1 MKDESVVMI
10 GAGGHGKSVLN
21 VLWQMGLDVEV
32 VIDDSEEK
40 YGKDLLGIPIVSYES
55 AQAKEKGRKAVIAI
69 GDNATR
75 KSVAER
81 FSHFEWLAA
90 ISPLATVYPHAKV
103 GKGSVIFPG
112 TIIGADAVVGEHVIV
127 SAQSAIAH
135 DSHLGDFAHVAPGV
149 MVGGGVQV
157 MEGAFLAIGANVIP
171 GVKIG
176 SWAMLGAGATAMR
189 DIPDQAKVYAHPAK
203 VFNSQS

>member
-21 VLWQMGLDVEV
+21 ILWQMGLDVEV
-32 VIDDSEEK
+32 VIDGSPEK
-40 YGKDLLGIPIVSYES
+40 CGKDLLGIPIVSYES
-55 AQAKEKGRKAVIAI
+55 SQAKEKGRKAVIAI

-75 KSVAER
+75 KSVAEL
-81 FSHFEWLAA
+81 FSHLEWVEA
-90 ISPLATVYPHAKV
+90 ISPLATVYRHAKV

-112 TIIGADAVVGEHVIV
+112 TIIGADAVVGEHAIV
-127 SAQSAIAH
+127 GAHSGIAH
-135 DSHLGDFAHVAPGV
+135 DSYIGDFTHVAAGV
-149 MVGGGVQV
+149 MVGGGAQV
-157 MEGAFLAIGANVIP
+157 MEGAFLTIGSNVIP

-189 DIPDQAKVYAHPAK
+189 DIPDQAKAYAPPAK
-203 VFNSQS
+203 VYNSQS